1 MSNQDAS
8 RQFAIQGI
16 AHTMRTRR
24 DSIIALLRK
33 HGVIIDQSYDDPAIT
48 IAVLKAVGTSPRFRG
63 DLSKLMADAASEGK
77 KSFTGREGFFQFTGR
92 EGFFGFTGK
101 EGFFNFGPT
110 DEELGSTT
118 STSNYTPASTGSS
131 STSSATKTNS
141 ALSGLL
147 TGNNL
152 SNLFNT
158 GLNVLSTTVSAKSNQ
173 KLADTALQIEQAKT
187 MQAAYLAGGGYGSTL
202 PGAGMSTGAKVA
214 IGVLVLGVLGT
225 VTYFIVRKKK

>member
-110 DEELGSTT
+110 DEELAGATSASSNTGGSTT
-118 STSNYTPASTGSS
+118 TSTT
-131 STSSATKTNS
+131 SATKTNS